1 MMPYFGSKSLIQ
13 RDTCHP
19 DLQVVLNE
27 LIKIIDYSITC
38 GVREDEEQFRLF
50 KIGREQNK
58 SGEWVV
64 VGKTVT
70 NIDGKTKKS
79 KHQKKDDGFSHAVD
93 IAPYPLDYSD
103 DNKKRARFYFL
114 MGAFEGVAQRLHE
127 EGRILHKFRYGLDWD
142 NDRDFNDQSFDDLPH
157 IEMRT

>member
-1 MMPYFGSKSLIQ
+1 MPAFGTKSRIQ

-19 DLQVVLNE
+19 DIIVVLNE
-27 LIKIIDYSITC
+27 LIKIIDFSVTE
-38 GVREDEEQFRLF
+38 GVRTAERQSQLF
-50 KIGREQNK
+50 LAGRTTLN
-58 SGEWVV
+58 GVN
-64 VGKTVT
+64 G
-70 NIDGKTKKS
+70 IS
-79 KHQKKDDGFSHAVD
+79 KHQVKPDGFSHAVD
-93 IAPYPLDYSD
+93 IAPYPLDYSE

-114 MGAFEGVAQRLHE
+114 VGAFEGMARQLFE